1 MAAAGRPGQEPDLY
15 QVLGVP
21 REASREQIA
30 HAWRRRA
37 RAEHPDSRPADDTAP
52 DRFRLLAH
60 AYEVLSD
67 PDRRAAYDRSLGH
80 RPPGP
85 KGPAASRIRVKP
97 PQAGVTP
104 PQAGGPPRPAR
115 PGGRR
120 PGARITG
127 PPLWAGPVRVEGPS
141 RAPDPAGWADDGL
154 TLAELLWR
162 YLTGDW
168 GR

>member
-1 MAAAGRPGQEPDLY
+1 MAAAGSTGQPADLY
-15 QVLGVP
+15 QLLGVP
-21 REASREQIA
+21 QEASREEIA

-37 RAEHPDSRPADDTAP
+37 RAEHPDSRPSDSTAP

-67 PDRRAAYDRSLGH
+67 PGQRAAYDRSLGH

-85 KGPAASRIRVKP
+85 DAAAAAQIRVR
-97 PQAGVTP
+97 
-104 PQAGGPPRPAR
+104 PPRVTPAR
-115 PGGRR
+115 PAGLGGR
-120 PGARITG
+120 PAARMPG

-141 RAPDPAGWADDGL
+141 RAQAPGGRDDDEL

-162 YLTGDW
+162 YLARDW